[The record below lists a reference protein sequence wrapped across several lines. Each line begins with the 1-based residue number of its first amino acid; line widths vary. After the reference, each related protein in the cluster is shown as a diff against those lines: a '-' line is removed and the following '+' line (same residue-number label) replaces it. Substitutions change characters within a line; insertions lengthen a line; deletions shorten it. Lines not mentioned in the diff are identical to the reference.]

1 MKFTNTAPKYAEKIR
16 KASTPDKAKWLGRSR
31 KFPIVA
37 DWDNISYNVMKQGLY
52 AKFTQH
58 KHLKKVLLKTG
69 DKILVEN
76 APYDYIWGCGKK
88 GYGKNKLGLA
98 LMEIRT
104 ILKNNL

>member
-1 MKFTNTAPKYAEKIR
+1 MLINENNY
-16 KASTPDKAKWLGRSR
+16 SLY
-31 KFPIVA
+31 
-37 DWDNISYNVMKQGLY
+37 YNEQNNFLV
-52 AKFTQH
+52 
-58 KHLKKVLLKTG
+58 KKNEMLKTG